1 MAEKVIVDVEARFH
15 DSMSPSIDRA
25 IAKAEKLEKAAAKVA
40 KVLEKL
46 DSLNKKS
53 SFEIKD
59 KASSVL
65 EKIAEK
71 MKKLIGQKKWD
82 FLVSLKDKASA
93 KLDKIAAKLKGVL
106 SQKQWD
112 FLVGLKDKAS
122 AGLQKIANKLRNI
135 NKEKLIIRINVAQ
148 NVFQRVAEISAKLKA
163 LSKNAW
169 DVIIGLKDRASKGL
183 AKIRGIAK
191 ALVSVPYKI
200 TVSLLDKVTAP
211 LRKIKGLLGSVAGM
225 VGIGLGAAGVAQTVG
240 MYADREDLT
249 AQFKVLLGSQEA
261 ATKRL
266 QELTTFAGQTPFTRD
281 EIFQASRVLETY
293 TEGALATPDAPGGLR
308 MIGDIAAA
316 TGAEYTSVATYMAR
330 MYNEIK
336 RGGEALGEPLMYLR
350 EMGAVSAEAEKKI
363 MEIAAGSGT
372 VEEKWKAISQEFSRF
387 DGMMLEMSN
396 QMNNLLLGVKSF
408 LTNNFLMKIG
418 EGITSQLKP
427 FLIDFRAWRNENG
440 DLIAS
445 WAASTKEFAALLSGK
460 VLGTIRAI
468 ASNSFELFSS
478 DKFKSANLIGKIG
491 MIWDDVIVGPLSDWW
506 SGRGKGMFESKA
518 RSMGETLGEGITK
531 GLTAL
536 FSGGANG
543 ISGVLG
549 AIFDVGG
556 TFIQGFLKN
565 FDGNKI
571 LSALRGFVDK
581 IPDTFSKLKNLWHE
595 YIGAP
600 FSAWWQ
606 SGGKSMFI
614 EFASNIG
621 DWLGTGITKGVQFLS
636 DAILSV
642 LGIKDSNGIAGEI
655 GDIGKSFWDSFTAS
669 FDGSAITKAIVDA
682 ISGVWSALPL
692 WAKLLVGG
700 YGISKAATALGPL
713 MSVMGGVGNAGR
725 GVMAGFGNTARGV
738 GTVGTGLGQ
747 GASLSYYVGSGLFN
761 VGSKAY
767 TLLGGTALTGSTA
780 ALAGLGA
787 VGGGIATG
795 IGLYD
800 AGTDFYG
807 AYKAHKSG
815 DKATRDYNL
824 TTGVN
829 KLGGMGVGAAA
840 GFALGGPVGALIGAG
855 LGYIGG
861 KFIGDKMARS
871 AEAAKYESEEMQAA
885 IKDSSKSAEELAY
898 EFEKAKEQNLADHFG
913 DMELSMEE
921 IQAIAKNIAFGDNA
935 EGLEAFASAAKTAET
950 SFKNLKSV
958 SSDLE
963 RWNWKASLGYKF
975 DESEQ
980 EQLLASVDS
989 YISSAKQYVEDKHYE
1004 FSCAIDL
1011 LLEDGDTKTNITEKA
1026 NVYFNGLQEQLNTAG
1041 EELKAA
1047 YTVALENDGVI
1058 TADEAE
1064 TIAEARQKM
1073 QEITDKINSA
1083 EQQAELQAIEIKFAG
1098 LDADSF
1104 ESLQTELGTYM
1115 EEAISTYDEALTT
1128 TLTDLNL
1135 QLADG
1140 AITQEEYDAAVK
1152 EATEGYRA
1160 KIEQLYADIAG
1171 VQINFLGD
1179 AYSDELGADASSKL
1193 TTLLNDC
1200 IKNNTDPIELTLDD
1214 VTAIIGENSL
1224 KEEDLANITE
1234 KLSSIYKQTKDPID
1248 MPVPVNPK
1256 PEIAEGEGEGNGE
1269 SSSITDDVTNT
1280 VTSEFEGMDPI
1291 PAEIPV
1297 TPTFNLTSGAEGE
1310 EGAGIDIE
1318 TITADVQS
1326 QFEGQSV
1333 PVDVTVTPTYITD
1346 TKSESKFE
1354 VPEGSLDTSTAAEV
1368 TVDTT
1373 YTADPS
1379 EPTWPKFTGETTAT
1393 VTVNVTY
1400 KKHTVQGLTLENGIT
1415 FSAAG
1420 RIVSGKTLSWV
1431 GEEGPEAIIP
1441 LVPQRR
1447 ARGLALWEQAGRMLG
1462 VLENAKGGIYDGS
1475 SDEDVSS
1482 NSMRSFIGGG
1492 SSSSGESSQKV
1503 STSSND
1509 QNSVDVNIG
1518 GVTIQ
1523 VNANGDSGNLL
1534 EMIRAQKD
1542 DISEEVAGVIL
1553 NALKPLF
1560 ANIPERG

>member
-40 KVLEKL
+40 KVLDKL

-59 KASSVL
+59 KASAVL

-122 AGLQKIANKLRNI
+122 AGLQKIANKLRSI
-135 NKEKLIIRINVAQ
+135 NKEKLTIRINVAQ

-183 AKIRGIAK
+183 SKIRGIAK
-191 ALVSVPYKI
+191 ALVAAPYKI

-211 LRKIKGLLGSVAGM
+211 LRKIKGLLGSVAGL

-372 VEEKWKAISQEFSRF
+372 VEEKWKAIANEFSRF

-581 IPDTFSKLKNLWHE
+581 IPDTFSKLKDLWHE

-606 SGGKSMFI
+606 SGGKALFV

-636 DAILSV
+636 DGILSI
-642 LGIKDSNGIAGEI
+642 LGLKDSNGIAGEI

-713 MSVMGGVGNAGR
+713 VNVMGGIGNAGR

-747 GASLSYYVGSGLFN
+747 GASMSYYVGSGLFN

-800 AGTDFYG
+800 AGTDLYS

-815 DKATRDYNL
+815 DKATRDYNV
-824 TTGVN
+824 TTGVH

-871 AEAAKYESEEMQAA
+871 AEAANYESKEMQEA

-913 DMELSMEE
+913 DISLSLEE
-921 IQAIAKNIAFGDNA
+921 IQDIAKNIAFGDKA
-935 EGLEAFASAAKTAET
+935 EELETFASAAKTAET

-958 SSDLE
+958 SIDLE

-975 DESEQ
+975 DESSK
-980 EQLLASVDS
+980 EQLLASVDNF
-989 YISSAKQYVEDKHYE
+989 ISGAKQYVEDKHYE
-1004 FSCAIDL
+1004 LTCAIDL
-1011 LLEDGDTKTNITEKA
+1011 LLEDGETKDGMIEKA
-1026 NVYFNGLQEQLNTAG
+1026 NAYYAGIQEQLNTAG
-1041 EELKAA
+1041 ENLKAA

-1058 TADEAE
+1058 TADEAA
-1064 TIAEARQKM
+1064 TIAEAQAEVNRILQK
-1073 QEITDKINSA
+1073 ISNA
-1083 EQQAELQAIEIKFAG
+1083 ENKAELQKIQIKFSG
-1098 LDADSF
+1098 LDVESF
-1104 ESLQTELGTYM
+1104 ESLQTELGNYIESAST
-1115 EEAISTYDEALTT
+1115 TYDDALTA
-1128 TLTDLNL
+1128 TLTNLNL
-1135 QLADG
+1135 QLEDG
-1140 AITQEEYDAAVK
+1140 AISQEEYDAQVQAAVD
-1152 EATEGYRA
+1152 GYNA
-1160 KIEQLYADIAG
+1160 NIDQLNADVAG
-1171 VQINFLGD
+1171 VQLNFLAD
-1179 AYSDELGADASSKL
+1179 AFSEELGADAVGKL
-1193 TTLLNDC
+1193 QGLLNDC
-1200 IKNNTDPIELTLDD
+1200 LANNEDPVEMTLTDIKAKLGED
-1214 VTAIIGENSL
+1214 VTLS
-1224 KEEDLANITE
+1224 EEDAANLTE
-1234 KLSSIYKQTKDPID
+1234 KLSTVMSQMQSKDPVEIETTVKPNVSID
-1248 MPVPVNPK
+1248 EETDVSDEVSS
-1256 PEIAEGEGEGNGE
+1256 AVEG
-1269 SSSITDDVTNT
+1269 S
-1280 VTSEFEGMDPI
+1280 
-1291 PAEIPV
+1291 
-1297 TPTFNLTSGAEGE
+1297 LQ
-1310 EGAGIDIE
+1310 E
-1318 TITADVQS
+1318 TIT
-1326 QFEGQSV
+1326 
-1333 PVDVTVTPTYITD
+1333 PVEPTVTVNPT
-1346 TKSESKFE
+1346 FE
-1354 VPEGSLDTSTAAEV
+1354 LGDSSTFTVPDNSLDTSTN
-1368 TVDTT
+1368 T
-1373 YTADPS
+1373 
-1379 EPTWPKFTGETTAT
+1379 T
-1393 VTVNVTY
+1393 VTVNSEYTRSPEEMTIPDGELDTTTSATVGVNVTY
-1400 KKHTVQGLTLENGIT
+1400 YTSSSNLAAYKASLASFSGSTGQSAGGKSGGKSGGRKTARGNEIHNATGGIVNGMKLT
-1415 FSAAG
+1415 
-1420 RIVSGKTLSWV
+1420 WV

-1441 LVPQRR
+1441 LVKSRR
-1447 ARGLALWEQAGRMLG
+1447 KRGLELWAEAGRRMG
-1462 VLENAKGGIYDGS
+1462 VLENANGGIYGGS
-1475 SDEDVSS
+1475 SDEEVSG
-1482 NSMRSFIGGG
+1482 NSMRSFVGGG

-1503 STSSND
+1503 STSSSD